1 MNPGSVPRVLIVDDE
16 PANVRVLAEALQG
29 AYDLRFATDG
39 ERALGLAMAL
49 PADLILLD
57 VVMPGLDGFEL
68 LRRLKAQPATRDVP
82 VIFVT
87 ALSEVGEEERGFA
100 AGAVDYI
107 TKPIS
112 PPIVRARVR
121 THLELK
127 RQRDL
132 LEQRALIDGLT
143 GIANRRRFD
152 EEWARRAAAA
162 FEQRLPVGVLLV
174 DIDHFKQYND
184 HYGHGPGDDC
194 LRRVATALQESCQ
207 RAGDLAARYGG
218 EEFVIVRAAG
228 STGEM
233 DSHASQL
240 LQAVRRLDLP
250 HVKSSTGPRVSI
262 SIGAVERVP
271 DLGDGRD
278 LLENADRL
286 LYEAKRRGRN
296 RCVLAGADITATRVL
311 QGEETP

>member
-1 MNPGSVPRVLIVDDE
+1 MTTRPSVLIIDDE

-39 ERALGLAMAL
+39 ERALAL
-49 PADLILLD
+49 VARHAVDLILLD

-68 LRRLKAQPATRDVP
+68 LRRLKAEPATREIP

-87 ALSEVGEEERGFA
+87 ARDEIGEEERGFD

-107 TKPIS
+107 TKPVS
-112 PPIVRARVR
+112 PAIVRARVR

-152 EEWARRAAAA
+152 EEWLRRAARAY
-162 FEQRLPVGVLLV
+162 EHGLVLRLLLI
-174 DIDHFKQYND
+174 DIDHFKDYND

-194 LRRVATALQESCQ
+194 LRRVAAALHAACGHP
-207 RAGDLAARYGG
+207 GDLTARYGG
-218 EEFVIVRAAG
+218 EEFVAILADAPDGDAA
-228 STGEM
+228 M
-233 DSHASQL
+233 HAQRL
-240 LQAVRRLDLP
+240 LAAVRDLDLP
-250 HVKSSTGPRVSI
+250 HARSGTSTRVSI
-262 SIGAVERVP
+262 SIGAIERAP
-271 DLGDGRD
+271 AGRDGRD
-278 LLENADRL
+278 LLESADRL
-286 LYEAKRRGRN
+286 LYEAKRGGRN
-296 RCVLAGADITATRVL
+296 RCVIAGADGAAVRVL
-311 QGEETP
+311 QGEEPS

>member
-1 MNPGSVPRVLIVDDE
+1 MTTRPCVLIVDDE

-29 AYDLRFATDG
+29 VYELRFATDG
-39 ERALGLAMAL
+39 ERALAL
-49 PADLILLD
+49 VTSHPVDLVLLD

-68 LRRLKAQPATRDVP
+68 LRRLKAEPATREIP

-87 ALSEVGEEERGFA
+87 ARDEVVEEERGFD

-152 EEWARRAAAA
+152 EEWARRAARA
-162 FEQRLPVGVLLV
+162 FELRQTLRLLLV
-174 DIDHFKQYND
+174 DIDHFKDYND
-184 HYGHGPGDDC
+184 HYGHGPGDEC
-194 LRRVATALQESCQ
+194 LRRVANALHAAGGG
-207 RAGDLAARYGG
+207 AGDLTARYGG
-218 EEFVIVRAAG
+218 EEFAVILADTPGGDAAAHALQLLAAVRALA
-228 STGEM
+228 
-233 DSHASQL
+233 
-240 LQAVRRLDLP
+240 LP
-250 HVKSSTGPRVSI
+250 HARSGVAACVSI
-262 SIGAVERVP
+262 SIGALERAP
-271 DLGDGRD
+271 GSRDGRD
-278 LLENADRL
+278 LLDSADRL
-286 LYEAKRRGRN
+286 LYEAKRGGRN
-296 RCVLAGADITATRVL
+296 RCVMAGADESAVRVL
-311 QGEETP
+311 QGE

>member
-1 MNPGSVPRVLIVDDE
+1 MTTRPSVLIVDDE

-29 AYDLRFATDG
+29 AYELRFATGG
-39 ERALGLAMAL
+39 ERALAL
-49 PADLILLD
+49 VARHAVDLILLD

-68 LRRLKAQPATRDVP
+68 LRRLKAEPATREIP

-87 ALSEVGEEERGFA
+87 ARDEVGEEERGFD

-112 PPIVRARVR
+112 PAIVRARVR

-152 EEWARRAAAA
+152 EEWTRRSARA
-162 FEQRLPVGVLLV
+162 FEQGQVLRLLLI
-174 DIDHFKQYND
+174 DIDHFKDYND

-194 LRRVATALQESCQ
+194 LRRVAAALQAVCTH
-207 RAGDLAARYGG
+207 AGDLTARYGG
-218 EEFVIVRAAG
+218 EEFVAILDDVPGSDAAA
-228 STGEM
+228 
-233 DSHASQL
+233 HAQKL
-240 LQAVRRLDLP
+240 LAAVRELDLP
-250 HVKSSTGPRVSI
+250 HARSSVAARVSV
-262 SIGAVERVP
+262 SIGALERTP
-271 DLGDGRD
+271 GSRDGRD
-278 LLENADRL
+278 LLESVDRL
-286 LYEAKRRGRN
+286 LYEAKRGGRN
-296 RCVLAGADITATRVL
+296 RCVFADAGGTAVRVL
-311 QGEETP
+311 QGETS

>member
-1 MNPGSVPRVLIVDDE
+1 MTSRPSVLIVDDE

-29 AYDLRFATDG
+29 AYELRFATGG
-39 ERALGLAMAL
+39 ERALAL
-49 PADLILLD
+49 VAQHAIDLILLD
-57 VVMPGLDGFEL
+57 VVMPGLDGFAL
-68 LRRLKAQPATRDVP
+68 LRRLKAELVTREIP

-87 ALSEVGEEERGFA
+87 ARDEVGEEERGFD

-152 EEWARRAAAA
+152 EEWARRAARA
-162 FEQRLPVGVLLV
+162 FEQGRALRLLLI
-174 DIDHFKQYND
+174 DIDHFKDYND
-184 HYGHGPGDDC
+184 YYGHGPGDEC
-194 LRRVATALQESCQ
+194 LRRVAAALQEAGQ
-207 RAGDLAARYGG
+207 AAGDLTARYGG
-218 EEFVIVRAAG
+218 EEFAVILDDAPRGDLAAYAQKLLAAVRNLALPQVRADA
-228 STGEM
+228 TTW
-233 DSHASQL
+233 L
-240 LQAVRRLDLP
+240 
-250 HVKSSTGPRVSI
+250 SI

-271 DLGDGRD
+271 GSRDGRD
-278 LLENADRL
+278 ILESADRL
-286 LYEAKRRGRN
+286 LYEAKRGGRN
-296 RCVLAGADITATRVL
+296 RCVLADTDTTAVRVL
-311 QGEETP
+311 LGEEFI

>member
-1 MNPGSVPRVLIVDDE
+1 MTVRPCVLVVDDE

-29 AYDLRFATDG
+29 AYELRFATGG
-39 ERALGLAMAL
+39 ERALDLVTRH
-49 PADLILLD
+49 PVDLILLD

-68 LRRLKAQPATRDVP
+68 LRRLKAEPATREIP

-87 ALSEVGEEERGFA
+87 ARDEVGEEERGFD

-152 EEWARRAAAA
+152 EEWVRRASRA
-162 FEQRLPVGVLLV
+162 FEQRHALRLMLI
-174 DIDHFKQYND
+174 DIDHFKDYND
-184 HYGHGPGDDC
+184 HYGHGPGDEC
-194 LRRVATALQESCQ
+194 LRRVALALHGAG
-207 RAGDLAARYGG
+207 RAGDLTSRYGG
-218 EEFVIVRAAG
+218 EEFAVILDDAPGSDAAL
-228 STGEM
+228 
-233 DSHASQL
+233 HARQL
-240 LQAVRRLDLP
+240 LVAVRRLDLP
-250 HVKSSTGPRVSI
+250 HALSSATQRVSI
-262 SIGAVERVP
+262 SIGALERAP
-271 DLGDGRD
+271 GQRDGRD
-278 LLENADRL
+278 LLETADRL
-286 LYEAKRRGRN
+286 LYEAKRGGRN
-296 RCVLAGADITATRVL
+296 RCVMAGADGATRVL
-311 QGEETP
+311 QGEEPS